1 MESTPLPGNEQ
12 IKVLIFL
19 CISLVL
25 CFVIVG
31 IPAFFVILLGMFAMQ
46 RSRDFSAMDLTFKI
60 VNVYAALLF
69 LGSVFVTLFMLKAE
83 YEFCQYYTRH
93 ASRDCD
99 SPISFVLETY
109 KGNEFLFFLVFASV
123 AYFLYR
129 FLFNYLFV
137 KPLKDH
143 YAWVGSN
150 GIFTKSAKVA
160 NEHEINIIKTD
171 KLKAYSVA
179 DELQKWIQ
187 LRDEGHISEEEFQK
201 AKEKI
206 LK

>member
-1 MESTPLPGNEQ
+1 
-12 IKVLIFL
+12 
-19 CISLVL
+19 
-25 CFVIVG
+25 
-31 IPAFFVILLGMFAMQ
+31 MFN
-46 RSRDFSAMDLTFKI
+46 F
-60 VNVYAALLF
+60 
-69 LGSVFVTLFMLKAE
+69 
-83 YEFCQYYTRH
+83 
-93 ASRDCD
+93 
-99 SPISFVLETY
+99 
-109 KGNEFLFFLVFASV
+109 
-123 AYFLYR
+123 
-129 FLFNYLFV
+129 LFV

-160 NEHEINIIKTD
+160 NEHDVNIIKTE